1 MQRLLLGDVSKIKE
15 AALEEA
21 RRKAEAIIS
30 SARKEAEEIIN
41 KVRVEAGREAKE
53 IIAKAERDGIEEA
66 RRIESRALREAK
78 LMLSKV
84 KAELVEG
91 AFSRA
96 WNLIVSSLKKDPE
109 LSLRILE
116 DLIVQGVKELEED
129 VGLVEVLLNEG
140 LAGRRGEVKKKINEL
155 LGGRAEVKVSER
167 GLGAIIYASD
177 GRVYVEATL
186 EGRFERVKRELR
198 PLFLKGLTGG
208 GGGLFKG

>member
-1 MQRLLLGDVSKIKE
+1 MQKLLLGDISRIRE

-21 RRKAEAIIS
+21 RRKAEEIIA
-30 SARKEAEEIIN
+30 SARKEAEDIIS
-41 KVRVEAGREAKE
+41 KARVEAGREAKE
-53 IIAKAERDGIEEA
+53 IIAKAERDGMEEA

-91 AFSRA
+91 TFSRA
-96 WNLIVSSLKKDPE
+96 WDIIVKSLKENPE

-140 LAGRRGEVKKKINEL
+140 LAGRKEEVKKKISEL
-155 LGGRAEVKVSER
+155 LGGKAEVRVSEG
-167 GLGAIIYASD
+167 GLGAIIYAPD
-177 GRVYVEATL
+177 RKVYVEATL
-186 EGRFERVKRELR
+186 EGRFERAVSYTH
-198 PLFLKGLTGG
+198 LT
-208 GGGLFKG
+208 LPTTERV

>member
-1 MQRLLLGDVSKIKE
+1 MQKLLLGDISRIRE

-21 RRKAEAIIS
+21 RRKAEEIIA
-30 SARKEAEEIIN
+30 SARKEAEDIIS
-41 KVRVEAGREAKE
+41 KARVEAGREAKE
-53 IIAKAERDGIEEA
+53 IIAKAERDGMEEA

-91 AFSRA
+91 TFSRA
-96 WNLIVSSLKKDPE
+96 WDIIVKSLKENPE

-140 LAGRRGEVKKKINEL
+140 LAGRKEEVKKKISEL
-155 LGGRAEVKVSER
+155 LGGKAEVRVSEG
-167 GLGAIIYASD
+167 GLGAIIYAPD
-177 GRVYVEATL
+177 RKVYVEATL

-198 PLFLKGLTGG
+198 PLLLKGLIGG
-208 GGGLFKG
+208 GGGLLKG